1 MDLVADAAKD
11 DQLRFFIAGRMGRV
25 IESPMVAPHLPR
37 IHRTGLVGVA
47 AYGDDGV
54 HILVQKV
61 IHVLRGVRADIDAD
75 FGHGFDGER
84 VNIARGIRSGAM
96 DIEQVTG
103 GLSKQAFGHVATA
116 GVSGA
121 ENENERL

>member
-1 MDLVADAAKD
+1 
-11 DQLRFFIAGRMGRV
+11 
-25 IESPMVAPHLPR
+25 
-37 IHRTGLVGVA
+37 
-47 AYGDDGV
+47 
-54 HILVQKV
+54 
-61 IHVLRGVRADIDAD
+61 
-75 FGHGFDGER
+75 